1 MTSFKFLDPFENL
14 SIPQGLF
21 AFSQESNKFS
31 NVNNSAKAFLGPF
44 KVFDFVPIDKLG
56 NLQSVQHLVQDLS
69 THGYT
74 PYLVSVS
81 SETWS
86 WGLGSRHNFNIQ
98 KEPLLFDDG
107 LVCIEE
113 GLNLKVRVRAFKIF
127 SDQDF
132 KEFSND
138 LTSAKTKADLL
149 IDFWNYPHSAF

>member
-1 MTSFKFLDPFENL
+1 MIAFQFLDPFENL
-14 SIPQGLF
+14 SIPQGLIT
-21 AFSQESNKFS
+21 FSQKSNQFS
-31 NVNNSAKAFLGPF
+31 SVKNSAKAFLGPF
-44 KVFDFVPIDKLG
+44 KVFDFVPIEKLSK
-56 NLQSVQHLVQDLS
+56 LQSVQHAVQDLS
-69 THGYT
+69 AHGYT

-81 SETWS
+81 SEIWS
-86 WGLGSRHNFNIQ
+86 WGFGSRHNFNIQ

-113 GLNLKVRVRAFKIF
+113 ELNRKMRIRAFKIF

-138 LTSAKTKADLL
+138 PTSTKTKTDFL

>member
-1 MTSFKFLDPFENL
+1 MTAFQFLDPFENL
-14 SIPQGLF
+14 SIPQGLIT
-21 AFSQESNKFS
+21 FSQKSNQFS
-31 NVNNSAKAFLGPF
+31 SVKNSAKAFLGPF
-44 KVFDFVPIDKLG
+44 KVFDFVPIEKLSK
-56 NLQSVQHLVQDLS
+56 LQSVQHAVQDLS
-69 THGYT
+69 AHGYT

-81 SETWS
+81 SEIWS
-86 WGLGSRHNFNIQ
+86 WGFGSRHNFNIQ

-113 GLNLKVRVRAFKIF
+113 ELNRKMRIRAFKIF

-138 LTSAKTKADLL
+138 PTSTKTKTDFL

>member
-1 MTSFKFLDPFENL
+1 MTFSNFLDPFENL
-14 SIPQGLF
+14 SIPKGLF

-31 NVNNSAKAFLGPF
+31 SVKNSAKIFLGPF
-44 KVFDFVPIDKLG
+44 KVFDFVPIENLS
-56 NLQSVQHLVQDLS
+56 NLQSVQHAVQDLS
-69 THGYT
+69 AHGYT

-86 WGLGSRHNFNIQ
+86 WGFGSRHNFNIQ
-98 KEPLLFDDG
+98 KEPLLFNDG

-113 GLNLKVRVRAFKIF
+113 ELNSKIRLRAFKIF

-138 LTSAKTKADLL
+138 STSAKTKADFF